1 MTQMEAYLKV
11 VEQLPIDDP
20 AVLRRL
26 ERADKDIL
34 RGYGYTIV
42 QHITLGED
50 TIYTIS
56 KLSTAPMGTSD
67 SQNGSTYTV
76 TPHSCTCPDFESGA
90 ARGGLCKHR
99 LAIMIR
105 EQMEGN

>member
-1 MTQMEAYLKV
+1 MTQMEAYLRVAEK
-11 VEQLPIDDP
+11 LPIDDP

-34 RGYGYTIV
+34 RGYGYTIIKHV
-42 QHITLGED
+42 TLGED
-50 TIYTIS
+50 TIYTLT
-56 KLSTAPMGTSD
+56 KLSTAPMGTTD
-67 SQNGSTYTV
+67 SQNGNQYTV
-76 TPHSCTCPDFESGA
+76 TPYTCTCPDFESGG

-105 EQMEGN
+105 EQMESS